1 MNTALSLGENIYTS
15 RPNATITQDNVDTIV
30 DVQTVYARN
39 FHVSGTPEIASTTS
53 LNYRSRYGF
62 FVNLSFNWTD
72 RIWMQ
77 FNPVRRTFDATQDVF
92 DETTYNEIIAQEKLL
107 PSLLWIFLVAIPTRL
122 AMVNQYDSFL
132 GQQPHQQSKLY
143 NQWL

>member
-1 MNTALSLGENIYTS
+1 MWQINSEFSVNTALSLGENIYTS

-92 DETTYNEIIAQEKLL
+92 DETTYNEIIAQEKAPAQFTMDLFGGY
-107 PSLLWIFLVAIPTRL
+107 S
-122 AMVNQYDSFL
+122 
-132 GQQPHQQSKLY
+132 
-143 NQWL
+143 